1 MDAIDPS
8 EFELKTLKERGFVRK
23 KCKVCGTYF
32 WTKDPKRET
41 CGEAPCDPYTF
52 MGGKKFNRSMNVRE
66 TRQYFLKFFADR
78 GHTVI
83 APRPVVARWRDDLYL
98 TSASIVLFQPYV
110 TTGLIP
116 PPANPLVVSQPCI
129 RFVDVDRVGLTAGR
143 HLTIFEMGG
152 AHAFNRQG
160 DWKYWKDET
169 VAYGLDFL
177 ESLGVSE
184 DEITLK
190 EDFWEGGGNA
200 GPAFEVIYGGLEL
213 ETLVFMKFVES
224 NGKYVEMPMKI
235 VDTGYGIER
244 FSWVSQGTPT
254 AFEAI
259 FPNLIRVFADKAG
272 LTLPPSETLT
282 RMTQASIYGL
292 GDPSVA
298 DSLMAKA
305 MGLSSEE
312 YARQIKPYQYLGG
325 LLDHT
330 KTIAF
335 LLSDGVIPSNAGEG
349 YLARL
354 ILRRALR
361 LKMLLSMEV
370 PLEELVAL
378 QIKEWSPDFPNLV
391 KEQDRVLELVSMEEQ
406 KYDDALK
413 KGLGVLER
421 KIASIGTVNE
431 DTLMKLYDS
440 YGVPI
445 ELITKALS
453 EKGVQ
458 VSVPAD
464 FYSRLAAIHASAP
477 KGRLGEKTKRTVPH
491 EDAFAGMA
499 ETRPL
504 YYERD
509 DPEFS
514 CRVERYERFPDGEFI
529 VLDQTAF
536 YPEGGGQ
543 PSDTGELVWDG
554 GKARVIRVYKTSSGT
569 IVHEVTVSG
578 IPPAP
583 GASAKGLV
591 DWERRKQLMRGHTGT
606 HLLLAA
612 ARRVLGDHVWQMG
625 AQKGEEIN
633 RLDLLHYK
641 PISREQINEIERLA
655 NGWIMD
661 NIVVEKLEL
670 ERDIAETAYGYQ
682 IYQGG
687 VVPGKRL
694 RIVRIDDVDAEACGG
709 THVKR
714 TGDIGL
720 LKVRSV
726 NRIQESVFR
735 FEFSVGFAALKYV
748 QDNEEALSRAAQMV
762 EGNTESLFEKLGKLT
777 EELHNDREQIKSL
790 KSSLAREYA
799 SGAEEIS
806 VRGFKAKLIRLK
818 DDLEP
823 RDVAVEA
830 TSASEVAIVLSSDRR
845 KVALAARLG
854 GPASVDFALGPL
866 RKAGGRG
873 GGSAKLLEFVFEKP
887 VDDELLRSIVES

>member
-1 MDAIDPS
+1 MDSIDPS
-8 EFELKTLKERGFVRK
+8 EFELRTLKERGFVRK
-23 KCKVCGTYF
+23 KCRVCGTYF

-52 MGGKKFNRSMNVRE
+52 IGGGKFNRSMGVAE
-66 TRQYFLKFFADR
+66 TRQYFLRFFEKR

-129 RFVDVDRVGLTAGR
+129 RFVDIDRVGLTAGR
-143 HLTIFEMGG
+143 HLTTFEMGG
-152 AHAFNRQG
+152 AHAFNSRE

-169 VAYGLDFL
+169 VAFGLDFL
-177 ESLGVSE
+177 ESLGVRE
-184 DEITLK
+184 DDITLK

-224 NGKYVEMPMKI
+224 GGKYVEMPMKV

-259 FPNLIRVFADKAG
+259 FPSLVGIFADEAG
-272 LTLPPSETLT
+272 LSLPPREKLIK
-282 RMTQASIYGL
+282 MTQASIYAL
-292 GDPSVA
+292 SDPSVA

-305 MGLSSEE
+305 MNMSNEE
-312 YARQIKPYQYLGG
+312 YLKEIKPYQYLGG

-335 LLSDGVIPSNAGEG
+335 LLADGVIPSNAGEG

-361 LKMLLSMEV
+361 LKLLLSMEA
-370 PLEELVAL
+370 PLSDLVEL
-378 QIKEWSPDFPNLV
+378 QIKEWSRDFPKLS
-391 KEQDRVLELVSMEEQ
+391 KEEDRVLEVVDIEEQ
-406 KYDDALK
+406 KYNDALK
-413 KGLGVLER
+413 KGLAVLER
-421 KIASIGTVNE
+421 KIGSVATVDE
-431 DTLMKLYDS
+431 DTLIKLYDS
-440 YGVPI
+440 YGVPV
-445 ELITKALS
+445 ELIIKALS
-453 EKGVQ
+453 DKGVH
-458 VSVPAD
+458 VNVPAD
-464 FYSRLAAIHASAP
+464 FYSRLATIHASAP
-477 KGRLGEKTKRTVPH
+477 KGKLDEKGKKEVPH
-491 EDAFAGMA
+491 EDAFAGA
-499 ETRPL
+499 SETRPL
-504 YYERD
+504 YYESD
-509 DPEFS
+509 EPEFEGK
-514 CRVERYERFPDGEFI
+514 VVKYAKFPDGEFL
-529 VLDQTAF
+529 VLDQTGF

-543 PSDTGELVWDG
+543 PSDTGVLMWDTG
-554 GKARVIRVYKTSSGT
+554 RAEVHKVYKSTTGT
-569 IVHEVTVSG
+569 IIHEVTVRGS
-578 IPPAP
+578 PPAP
-583 GASAKGLV
+583 GTSVKGFV
-591 DWERRKQLMRGHTGT
+591 DWERRKQIMRGHTGT

-625 AQKGEEIN
+625 AQKGDKIN

-641 PISREQINEIERLA
+641 PLTQEQISEIERLA
-655 NGWIMD
+655 NQFIMSD
-661 NIVVEKLEL
+661 IPVEVFEL
-670 ERDIAETAYGYQ
+670 ERDLAEATYGYQ

-694 RIVRIDDVDAEACGG
+694 RVVRIDDIDAEACGG

-714 TGDIGL
+714 TGEIGL

-726 NRIQESVFR
+726 SRIQESVFR
-735 FEFSVGFAALKYV
+735 FEFSVGSAALSYV
-748 QDNEEALSRAAQMV
+748 QSNEEALLRVAQMI
-762 EGNTESLFEKLGKLT
+762 EANRENLFEKLGKL
-777 EELHNDREQIKSL
+777 REDLYRSRKQVEHLTDSL
-790 KSSLAREYA
+790 VREYLSEA
-799 SGAEEIS
+799 PEFS
-806 VRGFKAKLIRLK
+806 VRGFRVKLIRLR

-823 RDVAVEA
+823 R
-830 TSASEVAIVLSSDRR
+830 EVAIRASDQSDIVVVISHDG
-845 KVALAARLG
+845 KKIALAAKLG
-854 GPASVDFALGPL
+854 SAATLDFAVDRL

-873 GGSAKLLEFVFEKP
+873 GGSAKLLEYIFQSP
-887 VDDELLRSIVES
+887 INDELLRSLFTS